1 MFSLGSQYAPQIDKT
16 GTIESQFLDGC
27 SSGRSHADH
36 SGEVCAPGEMPG
48 PVFQSWMKKWNEPSA
63 QGIWRFCARMFMS
76 VAALAGKGQIDRIV
90 RASTKARRDVLYDER
105 IGRKQLLAAAILA
118 APGSSLSYRGSLSG

>member
-1 MFSLGSQYAPQIDKT
+1 
-16 GTIESQFLDGC
+16 
-27 SSGRSHADH
+27 
-36 SGEVCAPGEMPG
+36 
-48 PVFQSWMKKWNEPSA
+48 
-63 QGIWRFCARMFMS
+63 MFMS